1 VKLSNVL
8 KELSSL
14 YIETSPIIYFVEEN
28 PTYIDRMDTIM
39 NAAANGDIQAISS
52 TLILTEVLVHPLREE
67 NDKLIQSYRTVLVK
81 SKDFQLVPITTS
93 VAEIAADLRARYNLR
108 TPDALHVATAIDAG
122 CDAFLTNDLGLKRV
136 KELMIL
142 VLDEL
147 ELPEDN

>member
-1 VKLSNVL
+1 MKLSNVL